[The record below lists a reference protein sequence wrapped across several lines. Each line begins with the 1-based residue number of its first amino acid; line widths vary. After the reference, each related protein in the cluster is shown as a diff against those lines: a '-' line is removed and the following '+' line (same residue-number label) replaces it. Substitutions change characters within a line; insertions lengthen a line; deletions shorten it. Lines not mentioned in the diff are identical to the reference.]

1 MEVGNQNLS
10 TFHVATYIKSPR
22 ILHYSKDSRKTDLIE
37 LWSDRLLET
46 LVANPSKL
54 HFGKGLLHGDL
65 QRLYYG
71 LGHRNIPYL
80 NIEEDMEFTIV
91 LIVKQ
96 KLDEIHTKSE
106 TELICSVSIL
116 GINTF

>member
-1 MEVGNQNLS
+1 L
-10 TFHVATYIKSPR
+10 K
-22 ILHYSKDSRKTDLIE
+22 E

-54 HFGKGLLHGDL
+54 HFGQGLLHGDI

-71 LGHRNIPYL
+71 LYERNTPYL
-80 NIEEDMEFTIV
+80 NIEEDMKFTKV

-96 KLDEIHTKSE
+96 KTGGNLSKSE
-106 TELICSVSIL
+106 TELICSVWTL
-116 GINTF
+116 EINTC

>member
-1 MEVGNQNLS
+1 LKQ
-10 TFHVATYIKSPR
+10 
-22 ILHYSKDSRKTDLIE
+22 

-54 HFGKGLLHGDL
+54 HFGQGLLHGDI
-65 QRLYYG
+65 QGLYYG
-71 LGHRNIPYL
+71 MGDRHTPYL
-80 NIEEDMEFTIV
+80 NIKEDMEFIIV

-96 KLDEIHTKSE
+96 KLDEICMSE
-106 TELICSVSIL
+106 TELICSVCTL